1 MNQEKLNK
9 IIESHKK
16 WLNGEHGGE
25 RADLTYAALTYADL
39 TGADLTRADL
49 TYADL
54 TYADLTRANIDYSS
68 WPLWCGSINVIVD
81 TRISRQLAYH
91 LLSVI
96 GDDMDEFIADPVA
109 FANRFH
115 RVKACGMIGYPVIKA
130 K

>member
-25 RADLTYAALTYADL
+25 RADLSGADMS
-39 TGADLTRADL
+39 GADLTRADL

-54 TYADLTRANIDYSS
+54 SGANIDYSS
-68 WPLWCGSINVIVD
+68 WPLWCGSLNVIVD

-91 LLSVI
+91 FLRVI

-109 FANRFH
+109 FANGFH
-115 RVKACGMIGYPVIKA
+115 RVKGCGEIG
-130 K
+130 